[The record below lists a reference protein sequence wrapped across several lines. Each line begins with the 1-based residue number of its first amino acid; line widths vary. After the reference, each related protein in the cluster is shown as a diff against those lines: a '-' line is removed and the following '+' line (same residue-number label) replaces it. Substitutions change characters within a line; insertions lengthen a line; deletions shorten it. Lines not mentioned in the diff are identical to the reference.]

1 MKWAKEGRLRIPDFQ
16 RPLQWTAQDKR
27 HLLDSMERG
36 YPVGTLLLWKRSATT
51 ELEGRPLPGA
61 EQTPSQGDVYLIVD
75 GQQRV
80 SALWEALGG
89 TPNPREPQMLFDF
102 ESERFQL
109 RPLTARGQARVL
121 PLGNKDV
128 PPLPLSAALDATNL
142 SEWMPAGLD
151 RLLRWIVV
159 TPDMHRVLVGEMG
172 LLTDA
177 QFNASIAIAQ
187 AAPGPNVLFVAVMG
201 YQAAG
206 LAGAA
211 ATMAGIMLPSTTL
224 ALAAARWSHAR
235 RDWRAVRAF
244 KAGMAP
250 LVIALMFATGWILT
264 AQTPGWRHV
273 LLTIAAALLAWRTRI
288 HLLWMIG
295 AGAVIGGMGWL

>member
-1 MKWAKEGRLRIPDFQ
+1 MIASLFSSELVALFGHFLI
-16 RPLQWTAQDKR
+16 LS
-27 HLLDSMERG
+27 LLA
-36 YPVGTLLLWKRSATT
+36 VG
-51 ELEGRPLPGA
+51 GA
-61 EQTPSQGDVYLIVD
+61 ITV
-75 GQQRV
+75 
-80 SALWEALGG
+80 A
-89 TPNPREPQMLFDF
+89 
-102 ESERFQL
+102 
-109 RPLTARGQARVL
+109 
-121 PLGNKDV
+121 
-128 PPLPLSAALDATNL
+128 
-142 SEWMPAGLD
+142 
-151 RLLRWIVV
+151 
-159 TPDMHRVLVGEMG
+159 PDMHRVLVGELG

-295 AGAVIGGMGWL
+295 AGAVIGGMGWV

>member
-1 MKWAKEGRLRIPDFQ
+1 MIAS
-16 RPLQWTAQDKR
+16 
-27 HLLDSMERG
+27 LLSSELVALFG
-36 YPVGTLLLWKRSATT
+36 HFLILSLLAVG
-51 ELEGRPLPGA
+51 GA
-61 EQTPSQGDVYLIVD
+61 ITV
-75 GQQRV
+75 
-80 SALWEALGG
+80 A
-89 TPNPREPQMLFDF
+89 
-102 ESERFQL
+102 
-109 RPLTARGQARVL
+109 
-121 PLGNKDV
+121 
-128 PPLPLSAALDATNL
+128 
-142 SEWMPAGLD
+142 
-151 RLLRWIVV
+151 
-159 TPDMHRVLVGEMG
+159 PDMHRVLVGEMG